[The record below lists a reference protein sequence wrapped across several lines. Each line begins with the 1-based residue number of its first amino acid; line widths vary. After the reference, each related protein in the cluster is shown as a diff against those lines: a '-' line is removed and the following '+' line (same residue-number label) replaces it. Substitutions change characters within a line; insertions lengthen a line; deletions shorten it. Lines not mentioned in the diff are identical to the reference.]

1 MPKRH
6 YPFVTGQIYH
16 VFNHANRNDKLFTYE
31 NVIKHFLKILE
42 YYRQHTPTVRLSYYQ
57 KWYKEHGENIQRDLI
72 SQHDTSVI
80 AYGIMPNHFHL
91 VLEQTMDRGISRY
104 MSNIQ
109 NSFTRFYNT
118 LEESRGHV
126 FEGQF
131 KAVLIESEEQL
142 LHITRY
148 VHLNPTTANLISFS
162 ELEHS
167 IRTSFPSYINKSNLS
182 WIDKSR
188 IIDNSRSPKHY
199 YDFVKDNAD
208 YQKTLSQIKKL
219 SLD

>member
-1 MPKRH
+1 M
-6 YPFVTGQIYH
+6 VTGKIYH
-16 VFNHANRNDKLFTYE
+16 VFNHANRNDRLFSDE
-31 NVIKHFLKILE
+31 NVTKHFLRIIE
-42 YYRQHTPTVRLSYYQ
+42 YYRQHTPSVRLSYYQ
-57 KWYKEHGENIQRDLI
+57 KWHMEHGEKIQRDTNPKY
-72 SQHDTSVI
+72 DVSVI

-91 VLEQTMDRGISRY
+91 IVEQKMERGISRY

-118 LEESRGHV
+118 LEGSRGHV

-131 KAVLIESEEQL
+131 KAVLIVTEEQL
-142 LHITRY
+142 LHVTRY

-162 ELEHS
+162 ELEKN
-167 IRTSFPSYINKSNLS
+167 IRTSLPYYINKQSTG

-188 IIDNSRSPKHY
+188 IIDKRRSPKQY